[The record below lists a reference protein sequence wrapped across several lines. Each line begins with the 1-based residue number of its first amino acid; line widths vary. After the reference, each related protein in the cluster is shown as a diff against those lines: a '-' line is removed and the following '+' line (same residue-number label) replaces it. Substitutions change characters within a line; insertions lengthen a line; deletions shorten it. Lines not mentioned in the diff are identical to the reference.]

1 MNKKK
6 IKSMLIMMG
15 TVLSLNMGNQLEVK
29 ADELDKEKPLLQQ
42 GNEVSKNNE
51 TVKQTNEAENTKET
65 QKVQRIVI
73 ARDDYAASTYKG
85 EDQTPAE
92 AVANINAG
100 KGEYQDYRTLRIT
113 EAKKHMI
120 SSLNEAVK
128 LEKKDKGADLTRREV
143 VNAAED
149 AIYVYKLMSNI
160 NEEYAYKEDF
170 YDANIENVDD
180 SNFEDICTLLKDKT
194 FYRSKEVQAK
204 VDAINK
210 AKSNIS
216 QGVAS
221 LTDYKEFG
229 IEGVKANILRPI
241 NSLVNIK
248 SVDLGRE
255 LTIAEVNEIV
265 QSELAKLQAIA
276 VINSGD
282 AYLEDFQ
289 TLKINN
295 IDATNFDFIA
305 NAIKG
310 HNFETVE
317 QIQAAVDEQNEVLK
331 TIKVL
336 CSGQG
341 SLSDF
346 KKLGIEGVTADNID
360 AVNAKIVGKN
370 YTELSQVKNSVEM
383 TLKYLLNDKVVK
395 IEKGEASLNDISA
408 LGIKGVTEENLA
420 FVTERLKGKT
430 YDSIKAVQDEVYKAV
445 DLFDTLKRINN
456 GIASV
461 EDYEYI
467 EADEVNESNV
477 EFINSEM
484 KRSFDY
490 TVSGLKDKIK
500 SAKSLYDSYVRINNG
515 EAAIEDYTLIGATG
529 VDRDNL
535 NKVNLAVKNQLKD
548 YKSYTKFNVQ
558 EIIKVVIGR
567 NESLNSINQGTAKL
581 VDFKQLEI
589 SGVTDENLKFM
600 NEGLK
605 GTNPANEF
613 EVQNAVNALLK
624 VYESIVKVNEGNATI
639 EDFTLIDR
647 NSAIT
652 SENVNFANYYLKGCK
667 TYSIKGMS
675 DKMAYAV
682 KVYEALT
689 RANNGAASADDFRLL
704 GIDNVPKAQL
714 DYVNEKL
721 AGSKYTT
728 IEGVK
733 DKVNEVLNYV
743 VSLQKINGGNASLA
757 DYERFKISGVEYKN
771 LNFINAEIKD
781 KDLKN
786 AEEIQTAVDRANYLY
801 DITVKI
807 NDGNGTLKD
816 YEEIKAE
823 GLTEKNLKYV
833 NSFVKDNPSIN
844 LITLRNTVLKAANEY
859 YLIEK
864 INQAASEVSD
874 YKALDLVDVN
884 TTNIAYINK
893 KIFENQV
900 VFNIDGTI
908 NETVNH
914 QKIKDEIQRFI
925 SSCTDVYVSI
935 AKINSGTARLSDYEI
950 LKIKNVTEENYIFV
964 NSYLR
969 GNDTTDLPSIQAK
982 VNEAVSE
989 FGAINRINEGSA
1001 SIDDYKNI
1009 IGTDYTV
1016 DKETGERVE
1025 VPYVNSDNINYINPL
1040 IKGKGYTTQASIKS
1054 FVLIAVREFKG
1065 LERMSMGEALLSDFT
1080 DLEIADVN
1088 SENLSYINASLKG
1101 IFFKSV
1107 GDAKKAVDVAINH
1120 YNAIERIIRGEAI
1133 VGDYALLEIEGV
1145 NEDNVAFVNY
1155 HLKDKVFT
1163 SDGEVKREAE
1173 KAFKL
1178 YDAIERINN
1187 GEGYLADYILVE
1199 NRVKED
1205 GQSEVIDYVDNV
1217 NITFVNKC
1225 LMGKNLNQADI
1236 IVENIKSIVAK
1247 YNALVKMDKGNAALE
1262 DYKTI
1267 GAGGVTEANLNYVNS
1282 FMAGKGYFKE
1292 NEKAVSNAV
1301 EAVVDIVKTYNII
1314 TKVNAGTAKLREYQE
1329 LGIVNKVTEDNLQ
1342 FINANIKNLNL
1353 KTKEE
1358 VEAQVVYWAGQ
1369 YTSFAKINTGAAI
1382 INDYINLGLKN
1393 VDNSIRLYV
1402 NADLKDKNI
1411 LTTKELQEVI
1421 DKHQNIYAALKNI
1434 NLGNGTEKD
1443 YKVIGTS
1450 STLTEENI
1458 KFLSVKLKGANV
1470 LTDFEARKK
1479 VELLLAQNG
1488 AYGRINKGIA
1498 TLEDYTLAGIL
1509 SVDAYNID
1517 YINTEIKNNV
1527 DPYGTNIQSQVNSI
1541 LELYSSV
1548 QVINEG
1554 KETATASGGVN
1565 IVKDYNILNKSVIA
1579 YDESAGSK
1587 FSMIREAIS
1596 LKRKILNGRNLFKSE
1611 IISIIDAINSSP
1623 EDAKVVLN
1631 RIVKE
1636 SEKAVKQLGRELEA
1650 SELENISNNIIDN
1663 MKQVA
1668 RRIFTGQGTVE
1679 DFYSLGEME
1688 VNVDNI
1694 KVINKDIEDYGTVI
1708 KLSDYRLKDVDKAVA
1723 IGKAIL
1729 TINNGNETS
1738 AVDEYKLLNRSVTYS
1753 NEPSSLLGLIRSEV
1767 KLERDLQ
1774 NGAYLNRGQI
1784 LNIVDEVIKS
1794 EEDKKVIIPEILRAV
1809 EKAKVDNNGV
1819 LTAEAEKAV
1828 IDGVISNR
1836 KKIIARIS
1844 KGEGLV
1850 SDFEALGEIR
1860 VNKDNIDVIN
1870 TDIKENRTI
1879 EKLSELRIGGLA
1891 KAVKEGIAI
1900 FDINN
1905 HNYGASASNYTAIGQ
1920 SVNYDTKVNSAY
1932 TLIGDA
1938 ITIKKAIKNDEYL
1951 TRNEI
1956 INIITEVNGS
1966 LEDQAVIIPKIIE
1979 EMNRRTNKGDKL
1991 TSEDVL
1997 KIESDVKE
2005 KIKNVCIRIR
2015 GAEGNLEDFKYLGM
2029 TKVNENNIAI
2039 INEDIKENHTVAP
2052 DGIYRLQGL
2061 EDAILDGIAIQ
2072 YINSNNNDQSLINHF
2087 ARLKLSLT
2095 YDSKESS
2102 KFMLILSQIKLNK
2115 VLEGGRN
2122 LVRKEIV
2129 DIVNEVNDE
2138 YEDLKNIIPK
2148 INSEKSARERS
2159 TGKLLTAEETKK
2171 LIEEVKTNLRN
2182 VCARVSTGQ
2191 GILEDFI
2198 YLGQSKVTAEN
2209 IMIINNDIKESN
2221 KVSLASSYRLTG
2233 LEDAINAGI
2242 AIYYINNNNTDQ
2254 SVQEKF
2260 KTLGYDDI
2268 KHSTEETSLFKLILS
2283 KVRIE
2288 KAIKELPYLNRSEI
2302 DKIITDVRNNYYDL
2316 CVIIPKVNKMLPST
2330 LTAEGTNAIVNEVKD
2345 TIKKTCLRVLSGEAS
2360 VEDYNYLG
2368 QTDVNADNLKVINE
2382 DILANKMVSLISAYR
2397 VNGIDEAV
2405 KQGLSIYNI
2414 NINKD
2419 KTVADSYKALG
2430 LDIPYSTESKSLF
2443 NLVYCKVEMDKMIKN
2458 KEYLNRKD
2466 IFEIINTINK
2476 NLDDL
2481 AVLIPLENKAVHEA
2495 LTASNKEV
2503 LTSDEVNSIIK
2514 AVEENL
2520 KDACKRVSSGN
2531 GTIEDF
2537 ELLGETRVN
2546 KNNIDVINNDIK
2558 ENNVIIER
2566 LSSFRLANLDKAVN
2580 LGLAVYN
2587 INNNS
2592 EDQATSADFATLGIS
2607 IDTAQDSGSTLKLIE
2622 TQVKINRMLK
2632 DNKNLTR
2639 NEIKDVVKE
2648 VTSKLEDYKV
2658 IIPKINEKIIE
2669 LNSNL
2674 TSDEVNSIIKAVEEN
2689 LKDACKRVSS
2699 GNGTIEDFE
2708 LLGETRV
2715 NKNNIDVIN
2724 NDIKENNVII
2734 ERLSSFRLANLDKA
2748 VNLGLAVYNIN
2759 NNSED
2764 QAASA
2769 DFAILGINIDTA
2781 QDSGNTLKL
2790 IETQVKIDRMLQD
2803 NKPLTRNEIKEIV
2816 KEVISKLEDYK
2827 VIIPKVN
2834 EKIIESNSNLTS
2846 AEVEQLI
2853 NEVKENI
2860 KKVCQRVSIGK
2871 GTIEDFEYLGEKRV
2885 NKNNIEVI
2893 NTDIQ
2898 YNHITPESAYRL
2910 KDLDVA
2916 VTAGLA
2922 IYEINNS
2929 AENSGVED
2937 FKKIGI
2943 ELEFS
2948 ESDTSLFR
2956 LVQSSIKIDRRT
2968 KDNRYIRRSEIKEI
2982 VDRLRDHL
2990 EDAKVIIPTL
3000 ILKINAAEKPLD
3012 SLEISDLVENTMKE
3026 RKLIISRI
3034 CSGDATVDD
3043 YAAVGIEDITSKNID
3058 IINTEVK
3065 KYRNITRISDYRLNS
3080 VVDAIKKTNAIY
3092 AINLGALNEKWDI
3105 RQIHNNRGD
3114 CIREIKSNGRVSELE
3129 ELGQIV
3135 NWNEQNDSELG
3146 LIKQA
3151 VEIMRSSLGGRYL
3164 TRSEIIND
3172 IVKNIKK
3179 NFEDSKLMIP
3189 RIYHALNDEKTDR
3202 SEELTAEIV
3211 NEVIAE
3217 QEKIVKDA
3225 VDRIFLGEGTVSDY
3239 QLFSEIEVNEGNID
3253 LVNNIIKEHRT
3264 VTKLTPYRLDG
3275 LGYSVKL
3282 GFALSNLNSGN
3293 VSKSCDEFALL
3304 GENIE
3309 YSEDATSLFM
3319 IIKDQIALTRDLNE
3333 GRNLTKN
3340 EILNIIAEA
3349 REKLEDMQVY
3359 VPVVKAAVDKAKMTE
3374 TLTVD
3379 EERKLIETIKSKI
3392 MTSINKICNGL
3403 GEVEDFVNLGENRV
3417 TAENIDYINADIKTD
3432 KAKTNV
3438 STTEREFT
3446 TIKKLSD
3453 FRVSGL
3459 TDVVTRGLALYAIN
3473 INKTTKGED
3482 GLVKEYKVLHRKVTY
3497 DDEISS
3503 LYGIIQKYIMMEKR
3517 INDDKP
3523 LGRQEIL
3530 DYMDEVINNFD
3541 RYKITMPKI
3550 DSEIFAR
3557 EYETSKGLDSKEVE
3571 EIKNSVEKDLKNSIR
3586 RIVSGI
3592 GTLNDYQMFGEERV
3606 NSKNRSVINADIRKY
3621 KNIKAVKDYSV
3632 SGLTKAVDIGLAV
3645 YNLNNATE
3653 TVTKDGFVNELAL
3666 LGYEVEY
3673 SKEDLSI
3680 YQLIKDG
3687 INIQRRL
3694 EDNNNIGRDSI
3705 CEVIDFVLD
3714 NQTKAANKYPNIIS
3728 AIETQDQEKD
3738 YELTGAEVKVIYDQI
3753 MNDTS
3758 DVVE

>member
-15 TVLSLNMGNQLEVK
+15 TVLSLNMGSQLEVK

-51 TVKQTNEAENTKET
+51 TVNQTNEAENTKET

-73 ARDDYAASTYKG
+73 ARDDYAASTYKA
-85 EDQTPAE
+85 EAQTPAE

-113 EAKKHMI
+113 EAKRNMI
-120 SSLNEAVK
+120 TNINQAVK
-128 LEKKDKGADLTRREV
+128 LAKKDKGADLTQREIV
-143 VNAAED
+143 EAAED
-149 AIYVYKLMSNI
+149 AVYVYKLMSNI

-180 SNFEDICTLLKDKT
+180 NFEDICILLKDKT

-204 VDAINK
+204 VDAINQ

-216 QGVAS
+216 QGIAS
-221 LTDYKEFG
+221 LSDYKEFG

-289 TLKINN
+289 TLKIKN
-295 IDATNFDFIA
+295 IDAANFDFIA

-317 QIQAAVDEQNEVLK
+317 QIQAAVDEQNEILQ

-336 CSGQG
+336 CSGEG
-341 SLSDF
+341 TLSDF

-360 AVNAKIVGKN
+360 AVNANIAGKN
-370 YTELSQVKNSVEM
+370 YTELPQVKASVEL
-383 TLKYLLNDKVVK
+383 TLRCLLNDKVVK
-395 IEKGEASLNDISA
+395 IEKGEASLNDITA

-445 DLFDTLKRINN
+445 DLFDVLKRINN

-461 EDYEYI
+461 DDYEYI
-467 EADEVNESNV
+467 EADEVNAANV
-477 EFINSEM
+477 QFINLEM

-500 SAKSLYDSYVRINNG
+500 AAKSLYDSYVRINNG
-515 EAAIEDYTLIGATG
+515 EATLDDYALIGATD
-529 VDRDNL
+529 VDGDNL
-535 NKVNLAVKNQLKD
+535 TSVNLAVKNQLKD
-548 YKSYTKFNVQ
+548 YTAYTKFNVQ

-589 SGVTDENLKFM
+589 SGVTDENLTFM

-613 EVQNAVNALLK
+613 EVQNSVNALLK
-624 VYESIVKVNEGNATI
+624 VYESIVKVNEGNATV

-652 SENVNFANYYLKGCK
+652 SENVDFANYYLKGCK

-682 KVYEALT
+682 KVYGALT
-689 RANNGAASADDFRLL
+689 RANKGAASAEDFRLL

-1040 IKGKGYTTQASIKS
+1040 IKGKGYTTAASIKS
-1054 FVLIAVREFKG
+1054 FVLIAAREFKG
-1065 LERMSMGEALLSDFT
+1065 LERISKGEALLSDFT

-1101 IFFKSV
+1101 TFFKSV

-1236 IVENIKSIVAK
+1236 IVENIKSIVAD
-1247 YNALVKMDKGNAALE
+1247 YYALVNMDKGKASLE

-1282 FMAGKGYFKE
+1282 NMAGKGYFKE

-1314 TKVNAGTAKLREYQE
+1314 SKVNAGTAKLREYQE

-1369 YTSFAKINTGAAI
+1369 YTSFAKINTGVAI
-1382 INDYINLGLKN
+1382 INDYVNLGLKN

-1411 LTTKELQEVI
+1411 LTAKELQEVI

-1434 NLGNGTEKD
+1434 NLGNGTEND

-1450 STLTEENI
+1450 STLTEESL

-1498 TLEDYTLAGIL
+1498 TLQDYTLAGIL

-1554 KETATASGGVN
+1554 KETAILSGKVN
-1565 IVKDYNILNKSVIA
+1565 IVKDYNILNQSVIA
-1579 YDESAGSK
+1579 YDQSAGSK

-1611 IISIIDAINSSP
+1611 IISIIDSINSSP

-1650 SELENISNNIIDN
+1650 SELENIANNIIDN

-1679 DFYSLGEME
+1679 DFYSLGEMG

-1738 AVDEYKLLNRSVTYS
+1738 AVDEYKLLDRSINYS

-1767 KLERDLQ
+1767 KLQRDLQ

-1809 EKAKVDNNGV
+1809 EKAKADNNGV
-1819 LTAEAEKAV
+1819 LKAEAEKAV

-1836 KKIIARIS
+1836 KNIIARIS

-1860 VNKDNIDVIN
+1860 VNNDNIDVIN
-1870 TDIKENRTI
+1870 TDIKENHTI

-1891 KAVKEGIAI
+1891 EAVKEGIAI

-2005 KIKNVCIRIR
+2005 KIKNVCTRIR

-2039 INEDIKENHTVAP
+2039 INEDIKENHTVTP

-2061 EDAILDGIAIQ
+2061 EDAINDGIAIQ

-2159 TGKLLTAEETKK
+2159 TGKALTAEETKK
-2171 LIEEVKTNLRN
+2171 LIEDVKTYLRN

-2191 GILEDFI
+2191 GTLEDFI

-2209 IMIINNDIKESN
+2209 IMIINNDIKEN
-2221 KVSLASSYRLTG
+2221 NNVSLASSYRLTG

-2242 AIYYINNNNTDQ
+2242 AIYYINNNNSDQ
-2254 SVQEKF
+2254 SVEEKF

-2302 DKIITDVRNNYYDL
+2302 DKIITDVRNNYDDL
-2316 CVIIPKVNKMLPST
+2316 CVIIPKVNKMLPTT
-2330 LTAEGTNAIVNEVKD
+2330 LTAEGTKAIINEVKD

-2405 KQGLSIYNI
+2405 KQGLAIYNI

-2430 LDIPYSTESKSLF
+2430 LDIPYSTESKSMF
-2443 NLVYCKVEMDKMIKN
+2443 NLVYCKVEMDKMIKD
-2458 KEYLNRKD
+2458 KEYLNRGD
-2466 IFEIINTINK
+2466 IFEIISTINK
-2476 NLDDL
+2476 NPDDL

-2503 LTSDEVNSIIK
+2503 LTADEVNSIIK
-2514 AVEENL
+2514 TVEENL
-2520 KDACKRVSSGN
+2520 KDVCKRVSSGN

-2558 ENNVIIER
+2558 ENNVTIER
-2566 LSSFRLANLDKAVN
+2566 LSSFRLANLDKAVD

-2592 EDQATSADFATLGIS
+2592 EDQAASADFATLGIS
-2607 IDTAQDSGSTLKLIE
+2607 IDTAEDSGNTLKLIE

-2658 IIPKINEKIIE
+2658 IIPK
-2669 LNSNL
+2669 
-2674 TSDEVNSIIKAVEEN
+2674 
-2689 LKDACKRVSS
+2689 
-2699 GNGTIEDFE
+2699 
-2708 LLGETRV
+2708 
-2715 NKNNIDVIN
+2715 
-2724 NDIKENNVII
+2724 
-2734 ERLSSFRLANLDKA
+2734 
-2748 VNLGLAVYNIN
+2748 
-2759 NNSED
+2759 
-2764 QAASA
+2764 
-2769 DFAILGINIDTA
+2769 
-2781 QDSGNTLKL
+2781 
-2790 IETQVKIDRMLQD
+2790 
-2803 NKPLTRNEIKEIV
+2803 
-2816 KEVISKLEDYK
+2816 
-2827 VIIPKVN
+2827 VN

-2853 NEVKENI
+2853 NDVKDNI

-2871 GTIEDFEYLGEKRV
+2871 GSVEDFEYLGEKRV
-2885 NKNNIEVI
+2885 NKNNIEII
-2893 NTDIQ
+2893 NTDIG
-2898 YNHITPESAYRL
+2898 YNHITPESSYRL
-2910 KDLDVA
+2910 KDLDAAVA
-2916 VTAGLA
+2916 AGLA

-2948 ESDTSLFR
+2948 ESDTSLFK
-2956 LVQSSIKIDRRT
+2956 LVQSAIKIDRRT

-2990 EDAKVIIPTL
+2990 GDAKVIIPTL
-3000 ILKINAAEKPLD
+3000 VLEINAAERNAEKPLD
-3012 SLEISDLVENTMKE
+3012 SLEVSDLAENTMKK

-3034 CSGDATVDD
+3034 CSGDAAVED
-3043 YAAVGIEDITSKNID
+3043 YAAVGIEDITSKNIA
-3058 IINTEVK
+3058 IINAEVK

-3080 VVDAIKKTNAIY
+3080 VEDALKKTNAIY

-3114 CIREIKSNGRVSELE
+3114 IIREIKSNGRVSELE

-3164 TRSEIIND
+3164 TRSEIVND

-3179 NFEDSKLMIP
+3179 NYEDSKLMIP

-3239 QLFSEIEVNEGNID
+3239 QLFNQIEVNEGNID

-3293 VSKSCDEFALL
+3293 ISKSCDEFALL

-3359 VPVVKAAVDKAKMTE
+3359 VPVVKAAVDKAKMTQ

-3379 EERKLIETIKSKI
+3379 EERKLIETIKSQI
-3392 MTSINKICNGL
+3392 TTSINKICNGL

-3417 TAENIDYINADIKTD
+3417 TAENIDYINTDIQLD
-3432 KAKTNV
+3432 KSKTNV

-3459 TDVVTRGLALYAIN
+3459 TDVVTRGVALYAIN
-3473 INKTTKGED
+3473 INKPTKDED
-3482 GLVKEYKVLHRKVTY
+3482 GLVKEYKVLHREVAY

-3503 LYGIIQKYIMMEKR
+3503 LYGITQKYIMMEKR
-3517 INDDKP
+3517 INDNKP
-3523 LGRQEIL
+3523 LGRQEIMN
-3530 DYMDEVINNFD
+3530 YIDEVANNFD

-3557 EYETSKGLDSKEVE
+3557 EFETKVELKSEEVE

-3606 NSKNRSVINADIRKY
+3606 NSKNRSVINADIRKF
-3621 KNIKAVKDYSV
+3621 KNIKAIKDYSV
-3632 SGLTKAVDIGLAV
+3632 SGLTEAVDMGLAV
-3645 YNLNNATE
+3645 YNLNNGTE

-3666 LGYEVEY
+3666 LGYEIEY

-3694 EDNNNIGRDSI
+3694 EDNNYISRDSI

-3714 NQTKAANKYPNIIS
+3714 NQAKAANKYPNIIS
-3728 AIETQDQEKD
+3728 AIETKDQEND
-3738 YELTGAEVKVIYDQI
+3738 YDLTGAEVKVIYDQI
-3753 MNDTS
+3753 MNDTGETVNV
-3758 DVVE
+3758 DNIVGTN